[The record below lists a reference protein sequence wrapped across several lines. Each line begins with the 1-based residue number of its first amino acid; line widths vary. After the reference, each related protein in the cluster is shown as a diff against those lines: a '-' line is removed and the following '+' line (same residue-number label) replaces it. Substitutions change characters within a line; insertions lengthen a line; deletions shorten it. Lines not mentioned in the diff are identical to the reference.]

1 MNQNLSIGLQAGSP
15 ARARVAR
22 PDSCQLTSTCD
33 SPPGQLHV
41 GGPARAS
48 APAPAEPRSRS
59 LRRSHPCAV
68 MDRQAC
74 FLLPLSPSHVSS
86 TRNSGERRPVQ
97 DWSSQILEAASVSQ
111 PSPVAP
117 ARVVASD
124 RFEAL
129 HCGRRSD
136 SPAGCTGRPAL
147 SATLQKDP
155 AGRTSRAAK
164 GAGRAPLT
172 DSSLRRASEGPG
184 TAHRARR
191 IRGSCGP
198 DGVRP
203 LPGPAGCRGER
214 ASGCGAALARGCA
227 AWLSGDRRH
236 GAAEL
241 LETPALVAS
250 DSQHHSACS
259 FRKQLPGCA
268 HPVWQPSYHGG
279 PRSPCGLPD

>member
-136 SPAGCTGRPAL
+136 SPAGCTGRPADPPTPPATPPHRSPRSHAAQPLASAAPQPEAL
-147 SATLQKDP
+147 SPRQP
-155 AGRTSRAAK
+155 AGPGRGRTPSGPQLPRM
-164 GAGRAPLT
+164 
-172 DSSLRRASEGPG
+172 RRA
-184 TAHRARR
+184 R
-191 IRGSCGP
+191 
-198 DGVRP
+198 
-203 LPGPAGCRGER
+203 
-214 ASGCGAALARGCA
+214 
-227 AWLSGDRRH
+227 
-236 GAAEL
+236 
-241 LETPALVAS
+241 
-250 DSQHHSACS
+250 
-259 FRKQLPGCA
+259 
-268 HPVWQPSYHGG
+268 
-279 PRSPCGLPD
+279 